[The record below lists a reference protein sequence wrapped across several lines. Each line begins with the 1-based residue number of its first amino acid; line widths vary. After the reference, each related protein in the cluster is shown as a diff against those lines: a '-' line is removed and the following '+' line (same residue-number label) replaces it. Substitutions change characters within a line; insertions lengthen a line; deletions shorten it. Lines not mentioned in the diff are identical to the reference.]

1 VYLRGDFHLIDGFNS
16 KLGFATNTTS
26 VPCKVFSGLTGTVAC
41 QVSFAVRSSIYDY
54 AKVVISG
61 FEALSNNTDIE
72 IHLLGIRYV
81 GHI

>member
-1 VYLRGDFHLIDGFNS
+1 V
-16 KLGFATNTTS
+16 T
-26 VPCKVFSGLTGTVAC
+26 C

-61 FEALSNNTDIE
+61 FEALANNTDIE